1 MSSVLTSAMR
11 SFRGTRRSKFPQFL
25 LSRMKQGGPS
35 SVPNYSLHSEEV
47 IITTNRPVVSY
58 HTCYFSS
65 IPSSSTATTDVA
77 QSASVATATTSVPA
91 HPIDFDVAS
100 KIEGNE
106 SQIVTINLEPGQIL
120 RAESGAMMYMTD
132 GVEMNTTTGGGIS
145 AGFQRMLTV
154 RPISCGWWLVPCFV
168 FR

>member
-1 MSSVLTSAMR
+1 MATTPDGS
-11 SFRGTRRSKFPQFL
+11 
-25 LSRMKQGGPS
+25 S
-35 SVPNYSLHSEEV
+35 SVP
-47 IITTNRPVVSY
+47 T
-58 HTCYFSS
+58 
-65 IPSSSTATTDVA
+65 
-77 QSASVATATTSVPA
+77 

-132 GVEMNTTTGGGIS
+132 GVEMNTTTGGGMS

-154 RPISCGWWLVPCFV
+154 RILLRACAIA
-168 FR
+168 